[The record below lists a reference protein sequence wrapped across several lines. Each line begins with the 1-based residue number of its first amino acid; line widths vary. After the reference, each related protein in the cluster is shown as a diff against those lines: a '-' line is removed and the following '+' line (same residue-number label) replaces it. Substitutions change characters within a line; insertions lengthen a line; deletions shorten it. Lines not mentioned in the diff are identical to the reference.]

1 MSKDLRACFDASV
14 ATGALTKAQADEAYA
29 LVEFFQRE
37 GHSPSDAAARTA
49 QRLADDAVIAKRQKA
64 LQIQKAVE
72 TEANARSHPRN
83 VSAGVAAIFARDFW
97 QQVSVPNV
105 EARHRAVLRD
115 LQAKFADGL
124 TAYRLKTAGLS
135 RDTIGLR
142 HFVRELFG
150 ENSGSPTARSAAQG
164 WRDAT
169 DSGVSLFNA
178 AGGNL
183 RRKEA
188 WRLPQHWD
196 KTKVDAMGEE
206 TFREEM
212 LSAMDNGRLQILDY
226 DTGNAVT
233 REKAVRIIDDAYQ
246 RIVTDGLVD
255 LVPGQ
260 AGMGKIANRRTAP
273 RAFEWTSSDAWFEFN
288 NKFGVGES
296 RLYDLL
302 TGHLDGMARDIA
314 MMEVLGP
321 NPHAQARRLIDIAR
335 KSGGADGGP
344 AKGRQIYHLESLWD
358 YVSGKANSPVSERLA
373 SGFRSVRAWLTSA
386 QLGSA
391 TISSTSDFATTTLTA
406 RWNALPASRVMRT
419 YMRFMTGGEG
429 VRAQAIRAG
438 LGAEGWTQRA
448 AGAHRHQAE
457 VIGYEL
463 PVRISDFAMKVSLLT
478 PHTESLRY
486 AVGWEMLSHMTELAE
501 AGGWERLPANVQR
514 ALGRYGIE
522 EADWTLIR
530 GAGLAD
536 LGDGVKM
543 LDHMALARQGRA
555 EATAAAKVQQM
566 ISTEQDFAVPTP
578 GAVER
583 TLMQGKLRPGT
594 WSGEF
599 LKSTLQYKTFPIT
612 IMSQQ
617 LIRGLNSLRAGD
629 RGGYLAAL
637 AVSTTVM
644 GAFAWQMKNI
654 ANGRDPQPMDDPRFW
669 MAAMVQGGGAGILGD
684 FLYAGTNRAGR
695 GFYMTAI
702 GGPTAGLIDDAIQLT
717 TGNIPALASEDD
729 DTNFGRELARF
740 TRRYTPLTSLWYT
753 RLAVDRLM
761 WNRMQEMLDPRASA
775 DWRRMERRR
784 QDEFGQDYFWAPGE
798 IEPERGPD
806 FGASV
811 R

>member
-1 MSKDLRACFDASV
+1 MTQDLRACLDARV
-14 ATGALTKAQADEAYA
+14 TAGAITKAQADEAYE
-29 LVEFFQRE
+29 LVKHFERE
-37 GHSPSDAAARTA
+37 GASPGDAAARAA
-49 QRLADDAVIAKRQKA
+49 QRLADDAIVAKRQRA

-83 VSAGVAAIFARDFW
+83 ISAGVAAIFARDLW
-97 QQVSVPNV
+97 QQASYPNI
-105 EARHRAVLRD
+105 EARYRAVLRD
-115 LQAKFADGL
+115 LQAKFSHGL

-142 HFVRELFG
+142 AFVRELFE
-150 ENSGSPTARSAAQG
+150 ENSGNPTARSAALG

-169 DSGVSLFNA
+169 DSGVALFNA

-206 TFREEM
+206 AFREEM

-226 DTGNAVT
+226 DTGSAVT
-233 REKAVRIIDDAYQ
+233 REKAVRIIDDAFQ

-255 LVPGQ
+255 LTPGQ
-260 AGMGKIANRRTAP
+260 AGMGKVANRRTAP
-273 RAFEWTSSDAWFEFN
+273 RAFEWTSSEAWFEFN
-288 NKFGVGES
+288 DKFGVGEA
-296 RLYDLL
+296 RLFDLL

-314 MMEVLGP
+314 QMQVLGP
-321 NPHAQARRLIDIAR
+321 NPQAQARRLIDIAR
-335 KSGGADGGP
+335 KSGGTDGRP
-344 AKGRQIYHLESLWD
+344 AKGWQVYHLESLWD
-358 YVSGKANSPVSERLA
+358 YVSGKANSPVSERMA
-373 SGFRSVRAWLTSA
+373 GGFRSVRAWLTSA

-391 TISSTSDFATTTLTA
+391 TVSSVTDFATTGLTA
-406 RWNALPASRVMRT
+406 RWNGLPAARVMRT
-419 YMRFMTGGEG
+419 YLDFMTGGEQM
-429 VRAQAIRAG
+429 RARAIRAG

-457 VIGYEL
+457 IIGYEL
-463 PVRISDFAMKVSLLT
+463 PVRISDFAMKASLLT

-486 AVGWEMLSHMTELAE
+486 AMGWEMLSHMTELAE
-501 AGGWERLPANVQR
+501 AGGWERVPAAVQR

-522 EADWTLIR
+522 EADWNLIR

-555 EATAAAKVQQM
+555 EAAAAAKLQQM

-578 GAVER
+578 GALER

-594 WSGEF
+594 LSGEF
-599 LKSTLQYKTFPIT
+599 LKSTLQYKTFPVT
-612 IMSQQ
+612 IMAQQ
-617 LIRGLNSLRAGD
+617 LMRGLNSLRAGD
-629 RGGYLAAL
+629 RGAYLAAL
-637 AVSTTVM
+637 AVSTTMM
-644 GAFAWQMKNI
+644 GALAWQLKNI

-669 MAAMVQGGGAGILGD
+669 AAAFVQGGAAGILGD
-684 FLYAGTNRAGR
+684 FFYSGTNRAGR
-695 GFYMTAI
+695 SFWMTIA
-702 GGPTAGLIDDAIQLT
+702 GPTAGLVEDAIQLT
-717 TGNIPALASEDD
+717 TGNIPALASEED

-753 RLAVDRLM
+753 RLAMDRLM
-761 WNRMQEMLDPRASA
+761 WNRMQELLDPRAPQ
-775 DWRRMERRR
+775 DWRRLERRR
-784 QDEFGQDYFWAPGE
+784 QDEFDQDYFWAPGQTA
-798 IEPERGPD
+798 PERGPD
-806 FGASV
+806 LSASV